1 MPHTGQRMMRKSP
14 PLAPALTWEAICQ
27 LDEQALNLAIEQY
40 CTTHVWH
47 EQTIF
52 GTQTRYILDH
62 RDVQGVLVSTVPHL
76 HYTASWDKTM
86 PLAWRY
92 GIDILAPPWDLAD
105 EPAWVRIPTDTT
117 PALRC
122 SDEHAC
128 RLAVCRLA
136 LWRAVQSQGVT
147 P

>member
-52 GTQTRYILDH
+52 GTQARYILDH

-92 GIDILAPPWDLAD
+92 GVSVQINAPNTRGVVWYQESAD
-105 EPAWVRIPTDTT
+105 DGRQIQVHSE
-117 PALRC
+117 
-122 SDEHAC
+122 DEA
-128 RLAVCRLA
+128 RMAVCRKA
-136 LWRAVQSQGVT
+136 IWRAVQSQGVT